1 VGGALRM
8 TAELAERLFETLREA
23 GFDGIGIT
31 RECYADS
38 ESRALDI
45 VEAGARRLE
54 LTTERDA
61 AANLWVT
68 LPGTEPSLPFAACG
82 SHIDT
87 VPQGGNFDG
96 AAGVVGGL
104 MALAALRSEGFRPRR
119 TIRVI
124 ALRGEESAFFGRA
137 YLGSSALFGKLTPQD
152 LNQTNVR
159 SGRPLSECM
168 RDVGVD
174 VERIARGEA
183 LLDPAALACWLE
195 LHIEQGPVLTARN
208 LPVAVVTG
216 IRGNIRHRAVECLG
230 EAGHSGAVPRWLR
243 HDSVFAVA
251 ALLTRLDRH
260 WCELLERGGDLVL
273 TTGIAGTDPHE
284 HALARIPG
292 RMTFSLDIRSQS
304 RETMAAFYDLFTAEC
319 RVLTADR
326 GVEFSPG
333 CRLEAA
339 PAWMDARLT
348 ALLRRELRTSG
359 LTDEPIPSGA
369 GHDAAVFANAGV
381 PTGMIFVRDA
391 HGSHNPGEAMEI
403 ADFMI
408 GVNILKRTL
417 RELTA

>member
-1 VGGALRM
+1 M
-8 TAELAERLFETLREA
+8 TAGLTARMFEALREA
-23 GFDGIGIT
+23 GFDGTGVT
-31 RECYADS
+31 RECYADG

-68 LPGTEPSLPFAACG
+68 LPGTEPGLPFAACG
-82 SHIDT
+82 SHMDT

-104 MALAALRSEGFRPRR
+104 MALAALRAEGFRPRR
-119 TIRVI
+119 AIRVL

-137 YLGSSALFGKLTPQD
+137 YIGSSALFGKLTAQD
-152 LNQTNVR
+152 LTQTNVR
-159 SGRPLSECM
+159 SGRPLSDCM
-168 RDVGVD
+168 REVGAD
-174 VERIARGEA
+174 VERITRSEA

-195 LHIEQGPVLTARN
+195 LHIEQGPVLTAMN
-208 LPVAVVTG
+208 LPVAVVSG

-251 ALLTRLDRH
+251 ELLTRLDRH

-273 TTGIAGTDPHE
+273 TTGMAGTDTHE
-284 HALARIPG
+284 HALTRIPG
-292 RMTFSLDIRSQS
+292 RMTFSLDLRSQS
-304 RETMAAFYDLFTAEC
+304 RETMEAFYDLFTAEC
-319 RVLTADR
+319 RVVAAER
-326 GVEFSPG
+326 GVEFRPD

-339 PAWMDARLT
+339 PALMDERLT
-348 ALLRRELRTSG
+348 AVLRREVRAVG

-369 GHDAAVFANAGV
+369 GHDAAVFSNAGV
-381 PTGMIFVRDA
+381 PTGMIFVRNA
-391 HGSHNPGEAMEI
+391 HGSHNPGEAMDI

-408 GVNILKRTL
+408 GVEVLKRTL
-417 RELTA
+417 RELAA